1 MFFKNAVIYQMTQ
14 PADVLISALRAMIEE
29 HTFTRC
35 AHNSAISTG
44 FIPPFNAGAGLFH
57 EQTGAFM
64 FRVKQQVKQIPASAV
79 NEMLAEK
86 VEEIE
91 AEQGRKVFRKERL
104 NLKDEIILEL
114 LPTAIPTSKTFT
126 AYIDTRLNMLLV
138 DASSP
143 SAAEKVLDFVRNTV
157 GGCPVI
163 IPVVDHSPEVAMTNW
178 LRGSADK
185 YFTPS
190 SSCKLHNH
198 DGCTITIKNEDLSS
212 HGVEGLLNDGKVVQC
227 LQVDWGDHKVRFTLH
242 APHIFKGI
250 HFSEELIRDAEQ
262 DGDDELAVFDAD
274 MALMVGTFQQMIPQV
289 GAAFGKWLE
298 QDFLDLEAD

>member
-1 MFFKNAVIYQMTQ
+1 MFFKNAIIYQITQ
-14 PADVLISALRAMIEE
+14 PAEILINALREAVGKYAFAPCGP
-29 HTFTRC
+29 H
-35 AHNSAISTG
+35 SAVATG
-44 FIPPFNAGAGLFH
+44 FIPPFSEAAGLFR
-57 EQTGAFM
+57 EMPGAFL
-64 FRVKQQVKQIPASAV
+64 FRVKRQVKSIPPSAV

-86 VEEIE
+86 VDEIE

-298 QDFLDLEAD
+298 QDFLDLESA